1 MLHSALFVLSV
12 ALAGV
17 PARSQAP
24 ATRTDGIVWDARA
37 VEHLFNRAAFGARTS
52 EIEAALAAG
61 PEALVDR
68 LLEERSD
75 AEPPYIER
83 IDAPKPRELREM
95 SDEAQQKAKRDA
107 RERDRR
113 QILESMGWS
122 FARMSSG
129 EDPLLERMTLFWHG
143 FFTTSIEEVKRSY
156 EVLRQDQWLRENALG
171 SYSKLLAGIVRDP
184 AMLVYLD
191 NNVNKKGA
199 PNENLAREL
208 MELFSLGQGNYT
220 EDDIKEGAR
229 ALTGYH
235 TADGEFVFRKKLH
248 DDGEKTILGKKGKHD
263 GDAFVRILLEHPA
276 CPRFVARRLLTH
288 FEGVEP
294 DSKRLDAYAAFLKQN
309 DYEIKPFLRRLFL
322 DPAFYRDEIVGAR
335 VQGPIEYLVGAAH
348 RLGIEAPPAILGAGA
363 ALLGQR
369 LFAPPSV
376 KGWDEGEAWITTST
390 LMQRGNLTGLMLG
403 VVKLDDILSQADLD
417 MPADESEPMQA
428 RDGETTKPQM
438 DSKKGGAKALPKVGK
453 AGGFAY
459 QALKRAESAG
469 WSPAVNFTNRMR
481 KAGATSDAQIVE
493 RMCDDLLAIP
503 VPESTKARMREFLS
517 NERASSNVRDGEL
530 LESGPDGERVL
541 RRLAHLVLSLPEAQ
555 LG

>member
-1 MLHSALFVLSV
+1 MLRTPLFVLSIAV
-12 ALAGV
+12 MGSLAAAGASGGTRDGV
-17 PARSQAP
+17 P
-24 ATRTDGIVWDARA
+24 WDARA
-37 VEHLFNRAAFGARTS
+37 VEHLFNRAAFGARPS
-52 EIEAALAAG
+52 EIQAALAAG

-68 LLEERSD
+68 LLEQRAD
-75 AEPPYIER
+75 VEPMFFER

-95 SDEAQQKAKRDA
+95 SEEEQQKAKRDA
-107 RERDRR
+107 REKDRR
-113 QILESMGWS
+113 QLLEYMGWS
-122 FARMSSG
+122 FGRMASG
-129 EDPLLERMTLFWHG
+129 EDPLHERMTLFWHG
-143 FFTTSIEEVKRSY
+143 FFTTSIEDVKRSY
-156 EVLRQDQWLRENALG
+156 EVLQQDQWLRENALG
-171 SYSKLLAGIVRDP
+171 SYATLLTGIVRDP

-220 EDDIKEGAR
+220 EEDIKEGAR

-235 TADGEFVFRKKLH
+235 TVDGEFVFRKKLH

-276 CPRFVARRLLTH
+276 CSRFVAKRLLTY

-294 DSKRLDAYAAFLKQN
+294 DAKRLDTYAMQLKHN
-309 DYEIKPFLRRLFL
+309 GYEIKPFLRRLFL

-335 VQGPIEYLVGAAH
+335 VQGPIEYLVGASH
-348 RLGIEAPPAILGAGA
+348 RMGIEAPPAILGAGA

-417 MPADESEPMQA
+417 MPADESEPMQP
-428 RDGETTKPQM
+428 RDGEPMKPAM
-438 DSKKGGAKALPKVGK
+438 DAKKSGAKALPKVGK

-469 WSPAVNFTNRMR
+469 WAPAVNFTSRMR
-481 KAGATSDAQIVE
+481 KAGAASDAQIVE
-493 RMCDDLLAIP
+493 RMCDDLLAIQ
-503 VPESTKARMREFLS
+503 VPESTKARMREFLAS
-517 NERASSNVRDGEL
+517 ERASSNVRDGEL
-530 LESGPDGERVL
+530 LDSGRDGERVL